1 MCIRDRADDDD
12 VESLVSHLRGVREAR
27 VAVLL
32 KEYRPGEWAVSL
44 RSRGDADREAI
55 DVSVVAGAL
64 GGGGHPS
71 AAGCTVRGDL
81 DAVSARLR
89 ELLG

>member
-1 MCIRDRADDDD
+1 MS

-32 KEYRPGEWAVSL
+32 KEYLPGEWAVSL
-44 RSRGDADREAI
+44 RSRPGGQGADAV
-55 DVSVVAGAL
+55 DVSAIATEL

-71 AAGCTVRGDL
+71 AAGCTMRGD
-81 DAVSARLR
+81 VETISTMLR